1 MLPVHR
7 LPPPPHMD
15 ALQHGESC
23 GQCCPLVGLCSRGAA
38 GCPGPS
44 QTLWE
49 HGMFAPQDRVFL
61 NQPAARETLP
71 DFIKQQLC
79 GTSAAQ
85 PQRWERR
92 QSPRRGA
99 RRCSP
104 GPALARRSHMHQG
117 TGRGRCHQHPLR
129 AVQPLLG
136 ARQPPLLHS
145 LPAESTEGHGE
156 VPKYWCSGT
165 AGEANARAPVPGVGG
180 RSGGRPA
187 AWHSATCSSLF
198 ISVTEQSSVQRH
210 WDPPAPLCT

>member
-23 GQCCPLVGLCSRGAA
+23 GQCCPPLGPCSRGAA
-38 GCPGPS
+38 GCPGPW

-61 NQPAARETLP
+61 NQPAAREMLP

-85 PQRWERR
+85 PQRWEQR
-92 QSPRRGA
+92 QSPGRGA
-99 RRCSP
+99 RRRSP
-104 GPALARRSHMHQG
+104 GPALAPRSHVHRG
-117 TGRGRCHQHPLR
+117 TGRGRCHQHPPR

-136 ARQPPLLHS
+136 ARQPPLLRS
-145 LPAESTEGHGE
+145 LPAESTA
-156 VPKYWCSGT
+156 GT
-165 AGEANARAPVPGVGG
+165 ARCPSTGAVARQERQTRIPPCPVSAGEAAAAPQPGAV
-180 RSGGRPA
+180 
-187 AWHSATCSSLF
+187 L
-198 ISVTEQSSVQRH
+198 
-210 WDPPAPLCT
+210 PAPLYLLA